1 MKKALK
7 FSGYTF
13 LFIIGL
19 ILFYM
24 LCTWGLARIPVKG
37 QPVTALAIDIYLKT
51 NGVHTDV
58 VMPVKTAQKD
68 WSQTFPLNNTR
79 STDSTYQYIAIGWG
93 DKGFYLETPTW
104 SDLKARTAFNAAFGL
119 GSSAIHATYY
129 QQLAENERCV
139 KLRISKD
146 QYTKLIQYVEKALE
160 KNAGGNP
167 MVIGSNARYGN
178 HDAFYEA
185 TGNYSLFHTCNTWTN
200 NALKA
205 SGQKACWWTPFDKGI
220 FYHYR

>member
-1 MKKALK
+1 MKKVLK

-13 LFIIGL
+13 LFIVGL
-19 ILFYM
+19 ILLYL
-24 LCTWGLARIPVKG
+24 LCGWGLARIPIKG
-37 QPVTALAIDIYLKT
+37 QAAAALEIDIYLKT

-58 VMPVKTAQKD
+58 VMPVKTEQKD
-68 WSQTFPLNNTR
+68 WSRSFLFHHTR
-79 STDSTYQYIAIGWG
+79 STDSTYRYIAVGWG
-93 DKGFYLETPTW
+93 DKGFYLETPSW
-104 SDLKARTAFNAAFGL
+104 SDLKASTAFNAAFGL

-129 QQLAENERCV
+129 QQLVENEKCV
-139 KLRISKD
+139 KLRIGKD
-146 QYTKLIQYVEKALE
+146 QYRQLIQYIDKALQ
-160 KNAGGNP
+160 KDASGNL
-167 MVIGSNARYGN
+167 MVIGENARYGD

-185 TGNYSLFHTCNTWTN
+185 TGSYSLFHTCNTWTN